1 MVVISLLNAVT
12 LVMDEGNSRRR
23 KAATLHLESKNM
35 PDTEPSGPHPVPSGP
50 DETRAQRRGPRQT
63 PYSRDRSRGRKPKT
77 YAALDLGT
85 NNCRLLI
92 AKPAGEGF
100 QVVDSYSKVVR
111 LGKGLSATG
120 RLSDESISL
129 AVEAIGVCGRKMKSK
144 HVRRWRC
151 VATQAC
157 RQASNGEEFLKRVK
171 DETGVS
177 LEIISARVEAR
188 LAVMGCLNLIDMNK
202 DVALV
207 IDIGG
212 GSTELSWVDV
222 RRLRDPEGV
231 IRVHRPP
238 ISAWASLPVGVVTL
252 SEQIPEHEDR
262 AVWYEDMKN
271 RVRECIAEAG
281 CSTRFTNVFKA
292 GRGHLIGTSGT
303 ITSLAGIHLKLPYY
317 QRDKVD
323 GLWMPTKSA
332 VDIARE
338 MASRDFEGRARE
350 PSIGPDR
357 ARLLVAGCAITD
369 VICEMWPS
377 ERVRVADRGL
387 REGMLMGLMQ
397 QSQKLSFSKHPQS
410 SDLGNGHSQAETD
423 NV

>member
-1 MVVISLLNAVT
+1 M
-12 LVMDEGNSRRR
+12 
-23 KAATLHLESKNM
+23 HHESKIM
-35 PDTEPSGPHPVPSGP
+35 PDTEPSGVDPAVKPQDRNRTH
-50 DETRAQRRGPRQT
+50 RRNAGRRNPK
-63 PYSRDRSRGRKPKT
+63 GRKPNT

-92 AKPAGEGF
+92 AKPAGDGF

-111 LGKGLSATG
+111 LGKGLSASG
-120 RLSDESISL
+120 RLSDESIGL
-129 AVEAIGVCGRKMKSK
+129 AVDAIGVCARKMKNK
-144 HVRRWRC
+144 QVRRWRC

-157 RQASNGEEFLKRVK
+157 RQASNGDEFLKTVK
-171 DETGVS
+171 AETGVS
-177 LEIISARVEAR
+177 LEIISPRVEAR
-188 LAVMGCLNLIDMNK
+188 LAVMGCLNLIDMQK
-202 DVALV
+202 DVVLV
-207 IDIGG
+207 VDIGG

-262 AVWYEDMKN
+262 TKWYQDMKD
-271 RVRECIAEAG
+271 RVRQCIIDAG
-281 CSTRFTNVFKA
+281 CETRFVNTFK
-292 GRGHLIGTSGT
+292 GGKGHLIGTSGT

-323 GLWMPTKSA
+323 GMWMPTQA
-332 VDIARE
+332 AINIARD
-338 MASRDFEGRARE
+338 MASRDFDARAKE
-350 PSIGPDR
+350 PSIGADR
-357 ARLLVAGCAITD
+357 AKLLVAGCAITD
-369 VICEMWPS
+369 VLCEMWPS

-397 QSQKLSFSKHPQS
+397 QSQKLNYAKSK
-410 SDLGNGHSQAETD
+410 DVARKTEGAKD
-423 NV
+423 D